1 MDPLPELTDEQLL
14 LCNSHVHG
22 FSLNIHQWGHLEVD
36 SIHDIVWNDQAFSH
50 LMLPDGY
57 KDLVLSFVEGQKM
70 SMCRFDDIID
80 GKGLGLNVLLVG
92 NPGTGKTLTAEA
104 VADKV
109 RRPLYVFSAGE
120 LCQPCATI
128 DYRLKNVLELT
139 ERWDAVLLFDECD
152 FFFQE
157 RSKRHLDHN
166 ESVAVI
172 LR

>member
-1 MDPLPELTDEQLL
+1 
-14 LCNSHVHG
+14 
-22 FSLNIHQWGHLEVD
+22 VD